1 MKKGN
6 KRTNLSIWFFF
17 YCNEYSFET

>member
-6 KRTNLSIWFFF
+6 RRTNLSIWFFF